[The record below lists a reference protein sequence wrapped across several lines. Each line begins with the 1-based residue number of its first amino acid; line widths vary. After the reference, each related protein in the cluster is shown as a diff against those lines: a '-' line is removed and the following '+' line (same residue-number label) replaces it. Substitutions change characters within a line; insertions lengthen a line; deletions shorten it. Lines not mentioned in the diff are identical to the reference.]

1 MHHPP
6 GVYSVELVND
16 SLYEWNVKLL
26 IVDSDSPLHNDM
38 VQLKEREGMDHI
50 LFNFH
55 FKVRYPPFH
64 ITILMTHCVF

>member
-1 MHHPP
+1 M
-6 GVYSVELVND
+6 ELVND

-38 VQLKEREGMDHI
+38 LQLKEKEGTDHI

-55 FKVRYPPFH
+55 FKVREKWDFLSFSIFFFYF
-64 ITILMTHCVF
+64 

>member
-1 MHHPP
+1 M
-6 GVYSVELVND
+6 ELVND

-38 VQLKEREGMDHI
+38 LQLKEKEGTDHI

-55 FKVRYPPFH
+55 FKVRGIMGPF
-64 ITILMTHCVF
+64 LFFFFYYNFF